1 MNIQVRVHMYRIYKD
16 NDIGRFVSC
25 KGDTVYVHIC
35 TVQYCI
41 SIKKRIQRLSLKASR
56 ILDNL
61 FVI

>member
-1 MNIQVRVHMYRIYKD
+1 MYRIYKD

-25 KGDTVYVHIC
+25 KGDTVYVY
-35 TVQYCI
+35 VLYSI